1 MNDGL
6 NCVSKSPEPKKR
18 PTVAAVDKK
27 IDELTE
33 VLDILHS
40 DVKDIKE
47 IMKSYIEMRLKDA
60 MGPDETKKDEND
72 TVGMYS

>member
-1 MNDGL
+1 M
-6 NCVSKSPEPKKR
+6 SESPEPKKR

-47 IMKSYIEMRLKDA
+47 IMKSYIEMKLKE
-60 MGPDETKKDEND
+60 GSPDTKKDVDDKEY
-72 TVGMYS
+72 MYS